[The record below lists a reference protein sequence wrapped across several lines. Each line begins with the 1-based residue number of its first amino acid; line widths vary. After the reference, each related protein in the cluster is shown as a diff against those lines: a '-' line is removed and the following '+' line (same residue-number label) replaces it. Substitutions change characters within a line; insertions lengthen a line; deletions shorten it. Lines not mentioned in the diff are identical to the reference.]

1 MAVQNTSGLCYF
13 PEAAITEAAA
23 ETGLQE
29 LTRSPQWPGQLR
41 HVKLKQRARLPWQTG
56 TAGSHHA
63 SPRLPKMRLHKALQK
78 PATLSSLTQ
87 RRISKPDATGSSSQ
101 GSLLPCAGAR
111 AHAITPC
118 RAGSFGA
125 RASPHL
131 PTASPQQGRLSST
144 EQLCSFDA
152 DRCFCSLKIT
162 TAEIWS
168 WHCLWL

>member
-1 MAVQNTSGLCYF
+1 MARPITARQIKTKS
-13 PEAAITEAAA
+13 EAAVA
-23 ETGLQE
+23 
-29 LTRSPQWPGQLR
+29 
-41 HVKLKQRARLPWQTG
+41 G

-101 GSLLPCAGAR
+101 GLLLPCAGAR

-118 RAGSFGA
+118 WAGSFGA
-125 RASPHL
+125 QASPHL
-131 PTASPQQGRLSST
+131 TTALSQQGRLGST

-152 DRCFCSLKIT
+152 DRCFCSLKV
-162 TAEIWS
+162 TAVEIWRLALLVALRRTCTAGGCLLATTTVLTDCS
-168 WHCLWL
+168 WG